1 MFGGADRRHRGA
13 LPLKLLGER
22 LANLGESSKNP
33 SAPATDRWLPMAMST
48 RARTNSPGSTVF
60 WPQWAARI
68 FSVIV
73 RPRTGPML
81 RGYLR
86 PNNAGRNVERP
97 GHWVT
102 MNNESN
108 IASTNG
114 QTAREISS
122 KDSLAMLAAT

>member
-1 MFGGADRRHRGA
+1 MAGRAYAGLHELSRPEWDGVKGELLAHA
-13 LPLKLLGER
+13 LTPI
-22 LANLGESSKNP
+22 
-33 SAPATDRWLPMAMST
+33 ATDRWLPMAMST

-81 RGYLR
+81 CDYLR
-86 PNNAGRNVERP
+86 PNDAGRNVERP
-97 GHWVT
+97 GHWAT
-102 MNNESN
+102 MNNESS